1 MRAIHPILQ
10 HALLILVL
18 SLLATSAFAQNTI
31 VSGTVSD
38 PQGNA
43 IPNATIII
51 TNKTT
56 GVSRTVTSAD
66 NGAYQIPQVTPGVYK
81 IKAEAQGFASI
92 ENTNVQVL
100 VNTPL
105 TLNLSFTQVGGI
117 ADTVT
122 VTGGEAILNTTDAT
136 LGNSFNSTKV
146 IELPLNARNIP
157 GLLSLQSGVTP
168 ATGNED
174 DVQRGGHV
182 NGARSDQSNVT
193 LDGVDVN
200 EQQGGAA
207 FFSVLRLT
215 PDSLQEFR
223 VTTTNANA
231 DAGRSSGAQ
240 VALVTKSGTDNFH
253 GSLYEYHRNTVTSA
267 NDWFN
272 NKAGVERPALI
283 RNNFGGSLGGPIK
296 KGRAFFFFNYEG
308 FREAKGTSVVRTVPL
323 ATLGQGIVRYKSANG
338 ASDPSCP
345 AGTPAGVTC
354 QTAAQINAAYLA
366 ANGTSPGI
374 NTTALSLLAAA
385 AQKYRANDTSTGDGL
400 NTSGFRFNASA
411 PVQQDTYIARFDFNV
426 ANNHTVFARLNY
438 QNDNATIAATDLT
451 GQRFPDTPAPTLWNH
466 PKGLSIGHAWT
477 ISNTLVNNVR
487 YGLTHAAFSQGGD
500 SAQNEVSFRFVFD
513 PLNYQRT
520 IARVTPVHNI
530 TDDISW
536 SKGQHSMQFGTNLRF
551 ITNNR
556 LSFATTYD
564 YATTNPSYY
573 DFSGDV
579 LVFDEANGDPIFS
592 NLGDP
597 TLLDLRGALA
607 AVIGRFS
614 EYGANINYG
623 PDGKLLAPGSGIGR
637 LFKTQEYEFY
647 GQDSWRV
654 KPNLTFTYGLRYSTT
669 TPIYEANGVQVK
681 PTTSLSDF
689 FNQRVAGAQTGK
701 PYNTL
706 LSVDLAGKANGRD
719 GYYSQDWNNFAP
731 SVAVAWS
738 PNFQNGLLK
747 TIFGENKTTVRGGFR
762 MTYDRMGSALAVAF
776 DLNST
781 LGFTSQNNIAANTYN
796 VTNRLAPLFAALG
809 QNVRALP
816 GISIASDLKFPLQTP
831 GDEAQRIEQSLDDNL
846 TTPYNYSWNASLGRE
861 FGKGYSLEVSYV
873 GRVGRNLLLSRDVAH
888 FNNLVDP
895 KSGVDFYSA
904 MRQIIAHRTSNS
916 PISSVPTIAYFENLF
931 PGLAGNYN
939 VLGTTTQLTA
949 TQAAYR
955 RIARTSVGGRSST
968 DYTFAQ
974 AVWDDGL
981 GFGDNLFVHPQYATF
996 AAYSSL
1002 GTSDYHAL
1010 QANFRKR
1017 FTQSFFMDLNYT
1029 YSHSIDI
1036 ASGNEASNAITG
1048 GAVFIKNP
1056 LDLNLNRSNSDFD
1069 VRHLVNA
1076 NFGYDLPFGRGRT
1089 FFSNLPVVADAVLG
1103 GWKVTGIYRLNT
1115 GFPIDSG
1122 DPLDLSGWATNWNV
1136 RSRGIQIRPVKSSPT
1151 RTGDPNLF
1159 SDPKAAYQSY
1169 RTPYPGEIGDRN
1181 VLRQPGFVQFDL
1193 GVMKTFKLP
1202 GEKGQVVFRWDTFN
1216 LTNTQRFTN
1225 IAAIGIAQDPYL
1237 GATPSADFGRFTGIQ
1252 GTPRVMQFA
1261 LRIEF

>member
-1 MRAIHPILQ
+1 MRHFRTSLQ
-10 HALLILVL
+10 QAWRLLVL
-18 SLLATSAFAQNTI
+18 SVLATATFAQNTT

-43 IPNATIII
+43 LPNATIVI
-51 TNKTT
+51 TNKAN
-56 GVSRTVTSAD
+56 GISRTVTSAD
-66 NGAYQIPQVTPGVYK
+66 SGAYQIPQVAPGMYK
-81 IKAEAQGFASI
+81 IKAEATGFASI
-92 ENTNVQVL
+92 ENANVQVL

-105 TLNLSFTQVGGI
+105 TLNLAFTQVGGVS
-117 ADTVT
+117 DTVT
-122 VTGGEAILNTTDAT
+122 ITGGETTLNTTDAT
-136 LGNSFNSTKV
+136 IGNSFNSTKV

-168 ATGNED
+168 STGNED

-200 EQQGGAA
+200 EQQGGRA

-272 NKAGVERPALI
+272 NKSGVERPALI

-308 FREAKGTSVVRTVPL
+308 FREAKGTSIVRTVPL
-323 ATLGQGIVRYKSANG
+323 PTLGQGIVRYKSANG
-338 ASDPSCP
+338 ASDPTCP
-345 AGTPAGVTC
+345 AGTPAGTTC
-354 QTAAQINAAYLA
+354 QTAAQINAAYLR
-366 ANGTSPGI
+366 ANGVTPGI
-374 NTTALSLLAAA
+374 NNTALAVLASA
-385 AQKYRANDTSTGDGL
+385 AQRYRANDTSTGDGL

-411 PVQQDTYIARFDFNV
+411 PVQQDTYIARFDFNL
-426 ANNHTVFARLNY
+426 ASNHIVFARLNY
-438 QNDNATIAATDLT
+438 QNDNATVAATST
-451 GQRFPDTPAPTLWNH
+451 NGQRFPDTPAPTLWNH
-466 PKGLSIGHAWT
+466 PTGISTGHAWT
-477 ISNTLVNNVR
+477 ISNTLVNNFRFGVTR
-487 YGLTHAAFSQGGD
+487 AAFTGGGD
-500 SAQNEVSFRFVFD
+500 SAQTDTTFRFVFE
-513 PLNYQRT
+513 PFNYTRT
-520 IARVTPVHNI
+520 AARVTPVYNL
-530 TDDISW
+530 TDDLSW
-536 SKGQHSMQFGTNLRF
+536 SKGQHSLQFGTNLRF

-573 DFSGDV
+573 DGSGDV
-579 LVFDEANGDPIFS
+579 LVFDDANGNDIFP
-592 NLGDP
+592 NMGDP

-614 EYGANINYG
+614 EYGANINYD
-623 PDGKLLAPGSGIGR
+623 PSGKLLTPGSGIGR
-637 LFKTQEYEFY
+637 IFKTQEYEFY
-647 GQDSWRV
+647 GQDSWRM
-654 KPNLTFTYGLRYSTT
+654 KPNLTLTYGIRYSTT
-669 TPIYEANGVQVK
+669 TPLYEANGVQVK

-689 FNQRVAGAQTGK
+689 FDQRVAGAKAGQ
-701 PYNTL
+701 PYNAL
-706 LSVDLAGKANGRD
+706 LSVDLAGKANGRE
-719 GYYSQDWNNFAP
+719 GYYPQDWNNFAP

-781 LGFTSQNNIAANTYN
+781 LGFTSQRNISANTYN
-796 VTNRLAPLFAALG
+796 VSTRLAPLFAAIG

-816 GISIASDLKFPLQTP
+816 GITIPGDLRFPLQTP
-831 GDEAQRIEQSLDDNL
+831 GDEEQRIEQSLDDRL
-846 TTPYNYSWNASLGRE
+846 TTPYNYSWNASVGRE
-861 FGKGYSLEVSYV
+861 FGKGYALEVSYV

-895 KSGVDFYSA
+895 KSGVDFYTA
-904 MRQIIAHRTSNS
+904 MRQLIGHRQSNS
-916 PISSVPTIAYFENLF
+916 AITSVQNIAYFENLF
-931 PGLAGNYN
+931 PGLAGNYS
-939 VLGTTTQLTA
+939 VLGATTRLTA

-955 RIARTSVGGRSST
+955 RIARSSVGGRSST

-981 GFGDNLFVHPQYATF
+981 GAGDNLFIHPQYATF

-1010 QANFRKR
+1010 QTTLRKR
-1017 FTQSFFMDLNYT
+1017 FTQSFYADFNYT

-1036 ASGNEASNAITG
+1036 ASGNESSNAITG

-1056 LDLNLNRSNSDFD
+1056 LDLNVNRSNSDFD
-1069 VRHLVNA
+1069 VRHMVNA
-1076 NFGYDLPFGRGRT
+1076 NFGYDLPFGRGRA
-1089 FFSNLPVVADAVLG
+1089 FFSDMPVAADALFG
-1103 GWKVTGIYRLNT
+1103 GWKVTGIYRINS

-1122 DPLDLSGWATNWNV
+1122 DPLDLSGWATNWNI
-1136 RSRGIQIRPVKSSPT
+1136 RSRGIQIRPVKASPT

-1169 RTPYPGEIGDRN
+1169 RTPFPGEVGDRN

-1202 GEKGQVVFRWDTFN
+1202 GEAGQVVFRWDTFN

-1225 IAAIGIAQDPYL
+1225 IAAIGIAQDPFL